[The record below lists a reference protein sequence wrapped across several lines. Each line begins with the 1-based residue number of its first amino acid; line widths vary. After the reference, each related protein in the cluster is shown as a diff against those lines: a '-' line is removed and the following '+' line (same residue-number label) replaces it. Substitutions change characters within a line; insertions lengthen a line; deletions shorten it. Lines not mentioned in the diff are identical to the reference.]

1 MNDFDFGFEVDSEN
15 DSLGQ
20 LLWLLIRVFA
30 LAFSAMTTGAFFW
43 RYVGDAFA
51 FIFGQWSPYV
61 TAIAGMIALDGLSQA
76 WAYVRGHQSSTTR
89 QMSVARFMSW
99 ADLLA
104 SVVVTV
110 VYLLLNAA
118 FDVGIYAAD
127 GTLSQLGFVLNVIGV
142 IILVAAIAGNFV
154 AAHLFSDASASN
166 REAVHLTEMGAM
178 AATARHRIAK
188 KQALLTAESTMG
200 EIMSILPEHTR
211 QRAADNRDRFIN
223 TQYGN
228 EQAPPTPL
236 EQQPTSTAA
245 SAGNSPLSNGTPYLV
260 QQLNREQRTW
270 HARESHP
277 DFDTA
282 QWRVDTWT
290 RGTAGRDVYRVLFN
304 GAVIYHSDNVTDVPP
319 RAQEEASPITAED
332 RRQWAEQQ
340 RRYAESNER
349 KAAAMEQEEKEQ
361 AHSPLPPLSTP
372 PAANGG
378 NHVNGKRATDP
389 NG

>member
-1 MNDFDFGFEVDSEN
+1 MNDLDFGFEVENEN

-51 FIFGQWSPYV
+51 FIFGGWSPYV

-104 SVVVTV
+104 SVVVTI

-118 FDVGIYAAD
+118 FDIGIYAAD

-154 AAHLFSDASASN
+154 AAHLFSDASAGN

-188 KQALLTAESTMG
+188 KKALLTAESTMG
-200 EIMSILPEHTR
+200 EILSILPEYTR
-211 QRAADNRDRFIN
+211 QRAADNRDRYID
-223 TQYGN
+223 TQFGN
-228 EQAPPTPL
+228 GTPQLPSDAPATPP
-236 EQQPTSTAA
+236 QPT
-245 SAGNSPLSNGTPYLV
+245 NGINQTTTPYLV

-290 RGTAGRDVYRVLFN
+290 RGTSGEDVYRVLFN
-304 GAVIYHSDNVTDVPP
+304 GRVIYHSDNVTDVPP
-319 RAQEEASPITAED
+319 RTKEEALPITADE
-332 RRQWAEQQ
+332 RRQWAAQQ
-340 RRYAESNER
+340 RAYAESNER
-349 KAAAMEQEEKEQ
+349 KAAEMERQEKEQ
-361 AHSPLPPLSTP
+361 AQHTPLPSLSTP
-372 PAANGG
+372 PTVNGSG
-378 NHVNGKRATDP
+378 HVNGKTATDP